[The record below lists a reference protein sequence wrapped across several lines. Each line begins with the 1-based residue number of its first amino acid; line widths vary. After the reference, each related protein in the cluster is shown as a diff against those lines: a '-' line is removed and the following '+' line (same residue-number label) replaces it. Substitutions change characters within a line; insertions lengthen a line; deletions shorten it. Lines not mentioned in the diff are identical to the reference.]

1 MLVSES
7 IIFMTVRNDPSIRD
21 DQWLDRLSLCM
32 KAVQEADSGAGGWWY
47 FSGDT
52 AETIRGTAVGVE
64 PEEFLPYLSG
74 HSLELWLLGGI
85 YFTLVYT
92 GSFELLLRGRIA
104 ESSEEPVFQN
114 RLQFQFSEYEGCDLD
129 VDRQWMREFLQ
140 RQIAIWDPWHAGWY
154 QKQWANECFTS
165 DDANKKVPWAGFFTY
180 FDQAP
185 PAAATLTEAQQYH
198 HGTVLTTPGDPTTL
212 TYDDIYSYTQQL
224 QALGFTGPE
233 YVT

>member
-32 KAVQEADSGAGGWWY
+32 KAVQEADSGVGGWWI
-47 FSGDT
+47 SGGT
-52 AETIRGTAVGVE
+52 PETIRGTAVGVE

-74 HSLELWLLGGI
+74 DSLQLWSSADIWFGLL
-85 YFTLVYT
+85 YM
-92 GSFELLLRGRIA
+92 GSFCLGLSGNIA
-104 ESSEEPVFQN
+104 GLHEPLVTPN
-114 RLQFQFSEYEGCDLD
+114 RLQFRFFEYEGCDID
-129 VDRQWMREFLQ
+129 VDRQWMREFFQ
-140 RQIAIWDPWHAGWY
+140 RQVAIWDPLHAGWY

-185 PAAATLTEAQQYH
+185 PAAATLTGAQQYH
-198 HGTVLTTPGDPTTL
+198 HGTILTTPGDPTRL

-224 QALGFTGPE
+224 QALGFTGPK